1 MMKIVIDTN
10 IVISAALSHLGNPA
24 KIINLVR
31 NNEDIQLYYNMVIW
45 AEYKK
50 VLSYVRLNLPKEE
63 QEKALESIQETGI
76 IINPVTSKIPLPD
89 ESDRIF
95 YDTAKACNAYL
106 ITGNIKHYPTE
117 PFILTPAQFVALFSE
132 NEHL

>member
-117 PFILTPAQFVALFSE
+117 PFILTPAQFVALFAE
-132 NEHL
+132 N